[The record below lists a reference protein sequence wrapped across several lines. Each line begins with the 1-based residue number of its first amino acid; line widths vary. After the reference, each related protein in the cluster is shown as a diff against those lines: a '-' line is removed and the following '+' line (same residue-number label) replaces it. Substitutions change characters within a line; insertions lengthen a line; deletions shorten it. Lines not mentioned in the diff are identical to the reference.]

1 MDPAMAC
8 QNENVA
14 ALERLL
20 SAPRIGS
27 IRWGCADAPE
37 WIAIEAIEARSNF
50 SCPGDPC

>member
-1 MDPAMAC
+1 MDPAMAY
-8 QNENVA
+8 QNEDIA

-27 IRWGCADAPE
+27 IRRGCADATE
-37 WIAIEAIEARSNF
+37 WIAIEARSNF